1 MKLFD
6 YAYTEKQILKLL
18 SKDQIDLFERTN
30 ATLAGG
36 ALTSIISGQPVNDF
50 DLYFNSK
57 SDVELF
63 INETHENELWFIGH
77 TSKAAT
83 YRSESHSV
91 FNKTTNQNEPL
102 KAQGI
107 NEPLKVQVIYG
118 KYYQTHLDIFNDF
131 DFTINMISYNF
142 KTKRFN
148 CDYKAI
154 QHIASRKLVVNP
166 ATRFPIV
173 SMVRIGKYEGRGY
186 TISRREVYKLALVI
200 SRLNMQSYDDVRDQL
215 GSMYGVNLKE
225 LFKDSGEFSIDNA
238 IDAVDKFDFDN
249 AENSFNTNVRE
260 FRFEFVFS
268 DHLDL
273 IKSLPLFKGVNYR
286 DGKFFS
292 DYRHSFEYRTGEI
305 VVPHNPLDLN
315 SGIYCSSVPND
326 CYMGDTLIS
335 LEPVDKSG
343 LIYNSG
349 DHVLKSGAKVL
360 HVIGSKN
367 GKNKEEKDEM
377 VLDYLESFGY
387 ITQEQRHIVAAYF
400 KF

>member
-1 MKLFD
+1 MFD

-18 SKDQIDLFERTN
+18 SEEQIDLFERTN

-36 ALTSIISGQPVNDF
+36 ALTSIISGKPVNDF
-50 DLYFNSK
+50 DLYFSSK

-83 YRSESHSV
+83 YRSGTHSV
-91 FNKTTNQNEPL
+91 FD
-102 KAQGI
+102 KATDK
-107 NEPLKVQVIYG
+107 NEPLKVQIIYG

-166 ATRFPIV
+166 RTRFPIV
-173 SMVRIGKYEGRGY
+173 SMLRIGKYDGRGY
-186 TISRREVYKLALVI
+186 TISKREVYKLALAI

-225 LFKDSGEFSIDNA
+225 LFKDSGDFSIESA

-249 AENSFNTNVRE
+249 AENSFATNCAD
-260 FRFEFVFS
+260 FKFKFLFEE
-268 DHLDL
+268 HLDL
-273 IKSLPLFKGVNYR
+273 LDSLPLFKGVIDNC
-286 DGKFFS
+286 GTLVS
-292 DYRHSFEYRTGEI
+292 DFTRSFVYPIGE
-305 VVPHNPLDLN
+305 VVLPHNPDKVG
-315 SGIYCSSVPND
+315 SGIYCSNKPNS
-326 CYMGDTLIS
+326 CYMGNTLIA
-335 LEPVDKSG
+335 LEPVDKSEFS
-343 LIYNSG
+343 IKDNWNPEI
-349 DHVLKSGAKVL
+349 VLKSGAKVL
-360 HVIGSKN
+360 HRIGSKS
-367 GKNKEEKDEM
+367 GKNNEELNEM

>member
-1 MKLFD
+1 MFD

-50 DLYFNSK
+50 DLYFSSK

-63 INETHENELWFIGH
+63 INETHETELWFVGH

-83 YRSESHSV
+83 YRSGTHSV
-91 FNKTTNQNEPL
+91 FNNTTNQSESLNV
-102 KAQGI
+102 QVS
-107 NEPLKVQVIYG
+107 EPLKVQIIYG

-148 CDYKAI
+148 CDYKAV

-166 ATRFPIV
+166 KTRFPIV

-186 TISRREVYKLALVI
+186 TISKREVYKLALAV
-200 SRLNMQSYDDVRDQL
+200 SRLNMQSYEDVREQL

-225 LFKDSGEFSIDNA
+225 LFKGLDEFSIDSAVDA
-238 IDAVDKFDFDN
+238 IDKFDFDN
-249 AENSFNTNVRE
+249 VESSFHTNAVD
-260 FRFEFVFS
+260 FKFEFLFS

-273 IKSLPLFKGVNYR
+273 IKSLPLFKGVKSHDN
-286 DGKFFS
+286 KLFS
-292 DYRHSFEYRTGEI
+292 DYHNFFEYKVGEI
-305 VVPHNPLDLN
+305 VVPHNPDHVD
-315 SGIYCSSVPND
+315 SGIYCSTRPSG
-326 CYMGDTLIS
+326 CYMGNTLIS
-335 LEPVDKSG
+335 LEPVDNTEVDKYG
-343 LIYNSG
+343 KFDNP
-349 DHVLKSGAKVL
+349 VLKSGAKVL
-360 HVIGSKN
+360 HVIGSKSS
-367 GKNKEEKDEM
+367 KNHEEKDEM
-377 VLDYLESFGY
+377 VLDYL
-387 ITQEQRHIVAAYF
+387 
-400 KF
+400 

>member
-1 MKLFD
+1 MELFD

-50 DLYFNSK
+50 DLYFSSK

-83 YRSESHSV
+83 YRSGTNSV

-102 KAQGI
+102 K
-107 NEPLKVQVIYG
+107 VQIIYG

-142 KTKRFN
+142 KNKRFN

-166 ATRFPIV
+166 RTRFPIV

-186 TISRREVYKLALVI
+186 TISKREVYKLALAI
-200 SRLNMQSYDDVRDQL
+200 SGLNMQSYDDVRDQL
-215 GSMYGVNLKE
+215 GSMYGVNLKD

-238 IDAVDKFDFDN
+238 IDAVDKFDFDK
-249 AENSFNTNVRE
+249 AENSFNTNAKE
-260 FRFEFVFS
+260 FKFEFMFG
-268 DHLDL
+268 DHLEL
-273 IKSLPLFKGVNYR
+273 IKSLPLFKGVRDR
-286 DGKFFS
+286 DGGLFS
-292 DYRHSFEYRTGEI
+292 DYKAFFEYKVGEI
-305 VVPHNPLDLN
+305 VVPHNPEHIG
-315 SGIYCSSVPND
+315 SGIYCSTRPSG
-326 CYMGDTLIS
+326 CYMGNTLIS
-335 LEPVDKSG
+335 LEPVDKSEVVKYSKFDDP
-343 LIYNSG
+343 I
-349 DHVLKSGAKVL
+349 LKSGAKVL
-360 HVIGSKN
+360 HVIGSKS
-367 GKNKEEKDEM
+367 GKNNEELNEM

-387 ITQEQRHIVAAYF
+387 ITNEQRHIVAAYF